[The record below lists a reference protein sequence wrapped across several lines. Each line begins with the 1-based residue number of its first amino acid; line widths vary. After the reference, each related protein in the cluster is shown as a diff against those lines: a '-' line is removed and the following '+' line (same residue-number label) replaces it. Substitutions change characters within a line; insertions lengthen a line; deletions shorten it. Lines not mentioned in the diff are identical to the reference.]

1 MLAGLTP
8 APVLTHRGF
17 PVTVFEQGRCPGGRT
32 TTLREVEYFFDHW
45 FQYLTVHDERFQ
57 RYLDVW
63 AEQGVVSA
71 WKMRLANA
79 QEGVLTPLLD
89 ETRRWVGVP
98 GMNAIAKRLADG
110 LEVEQG
116 VRVNALMSDEAGW
129 SLVSEQPLP
138 DEKYEIV
145 VVATP
150 PDQAVPLL
158 AQSPS
163 LQASAASVRMQP
175 CWAVMLAFEYDL
187 ELSFDAAFVRG
198 SPLVWVCNNG
208 SKPGR
213 PGPESWVLHASPA
226 WSRVHLED
234 TPEQVAADLVEAVE
248 RLLSARLAEQGLHC
262 EHGRWNEEARIE
274 ADRDLMEQALYGLL
288 NNAVEASPQ
297 GATLWLSVHE
307 ENDEVRIAIADEGGG
322 VPFQP
327 EPGELTPGPST
338 KRFGTGLGI
347 PIAYKICHTHDFR
360 LEFHIE
366 PGQGTEVV
374 IRAPASRRE

>member
-1 MLAGLTP
+1 MVLNFNLNQARFGETTMIEIRPTVAVIGAGLAGLTL
-8 APVLTHRGF
+8 AHVLTERGY
-17 PVTVFEQGRCPGGRT
+17 PVTVFDKGRGPGGRT
-32 TTLREVEYFFDHW
+32 TTRREGEYFFDHGC
-45 FQYLTVHDERFQ
+45 QYLTVHDERFQ

-71 WKMRLANA
+71 WKMRLANV

-116 VRVNALMSDEAGW
+116 VRVNALISDEAGW

-138 DEKYEIV
+138 DERYEIV

-158 AQSPS
+158 AQSPT

-187 ELSFDAAFVRG
+187 ELPFDAAFVRA

-226 WSRVHLED
+226 WSRAHLED
-234 TPEQVAADLVEAVE
+234 TPDQVAAELVDAFFKAVGCKRVVPAFVRAHRWRYAAPE
-248 RLLSARLAEQGLHC
+248 NPLASPCQWDAEQNLAACGDWCHSPRAEGAFLSGLQLAERILS
-262 EHGRWNEEARIE
+262 ERPRAR
-274 ADRDLMEQALYGLL
+274 R
-288 NNAVEASPQ
+288 V
-297 GATLWLSVHE
+297 
-307 ENDEVRIAIADEGGG
+307 
-322 VPFQP
+322 
-327 EPGELTPGPST
+327 
-338 KRFGTGLGI
+338 
-347 PIAYKICHTHDFR
+347 
-360 LEFHIE
+360 
-366 PGQGTEVV
+366 
-374 IRAPASRRE
+374 

>member
-1 MLAGLTP
+1 MALNFNPMQARFGETTMIEIRPTVAVIGAGLAGLTL
-8 APVLTHRGF
+8 AHVLTERGY
-17 PVTVFEQGRCPGGRT
+17 PVTVFDKGRGPGGRT
-32 TTLREVEYFFDHW
+32 TTRREGEYIFDHGC
-45 FQYLTVHDERFQ
+45 QYPTVHDERFQ
-57 RYLDVW
+57 RYLDAW
-63 AEQGVVSA
+63 AEQGAVSA
-71 WKMRLANA
+71 WKMRLANC
-79 QEGVLTPLLD
+79 QEGVITPLRD

-116 VRVNALMSDEAGW
+116 VRVSALLSGEEGW

-138 DEKYEIV
+138 DENYEIV

-226 WSRVHLED
+226 WSRAHLED
-234 TPEQVAADLVEAVE
+234 TPEQVAAELVESFFKATGCKRVTPAFVRAHRWRYAAPE
-248 RLLSARLAEQGLHC
+248 NALASTCLWDAEQNLAACGDWCHSPRAEGAFLSGLQLAERILS
-262 EHGRWNEEARIE
+262 ERPRARK
-274 ADRDLMEQALYGLL
+274 
-288 NNAVEASPQ
+288 V
-297 GATLWLSVHE
+297 
-307 ENDEVRIAIADEGGG
+307 
-322 VPFQP
+322 
-327 EPGELTPGPST
+327 
-338 KRFGTGLGI
+338 
-347 PIAYKICHTHDFR
+347 
-360 LEFHIE
+360 
-366 PGQGTEVV
+366 
-374 IRAPASRRE
+374 

>member
-1 MLAGLTP
+1 MAAKCSQIISNPMALNFNPMQARFGETTMIEIRPTVAVIGAGLAGLTL
-8 APVLTHRGF
+8 AHVLTERGY
-17 PVTVFEQGRCPGGRT
+17 PVTVFDKGRGPGGRT
-32 TTLREVEYFFDHW
+32 TTRREGEYIFDHGC
-45 FQYLTVHDERFQ
+45 QYLTVHDERFQ
-57 RYLDVW
+57 RYLDAW
-63 AEQGVVSA
+63 AEQGAVSA
-71 WKMRLANA
+71 WKMRLANC
-79 QEGVLTPLLD
+79 QEGVITPLRD

-116 VRVNALMSDEAGW
+116 VRVSALLSGEEGW

-138 DEKYEIV
+138 DENYEIV

-226 WSRVHLED
+226 WSRAHLED
-234 TPEQVAADLVEAVE
+234 TPEQVAAELVESFFKATGCKRVSPAFVRAHRWRYAAPE
-248 RLLSARLAEQGLHC
+248 NALASTCLWDAEQNLAACGDWCHSPRAEGAFLSGLQLAERILS
-262 EHGRWNEEARIE
+262 ERPRAR
-274 ADRDLMEQALYGLL
+274 RM
-288 NNAVEASPQ
+288 
-297 GATLWLSVHE
+297 
-307 ENDEVRIAIADEGGG
+307 
-322 VPFQP
+322 
-327 EPGELTPGPST
+327 
-338 KRFGTGLGI
+338 
-347 PIAYKICHTHDFR
+347 
-360 LEFHIE
+360 
-366 PGQGTEVV
+366 
-374 IRAPASRRE
+374 